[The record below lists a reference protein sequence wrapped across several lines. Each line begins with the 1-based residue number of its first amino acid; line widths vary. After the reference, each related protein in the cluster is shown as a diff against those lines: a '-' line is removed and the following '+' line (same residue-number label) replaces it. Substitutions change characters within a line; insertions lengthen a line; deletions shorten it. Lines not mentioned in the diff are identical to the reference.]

1 VIQANMTKTTAADRR
16 NRSRVS
22 ARLLLA
28 LLLVLAPLLA
38 NAAGIPMMISGPD
51 AATPV
56 SAQMPCHS
64 GDQQPLQAAASVQQD
79 ACPHCTGDGPAS
91 QCHCCGQ
98 ATPAGLSFLPGIH
111 PDRHADGAPLRLAV
125 TDPLPDSPGD
135 RLYRPPI
142 ALS

>member
-1 VIQANMTKTTAADRR
+1 MKRLTAAYRR
-16 NRSRVS
+16 HRSQAA
-22 ARLLLA
+22 ARLLLS
-28 LLLVLAPLLA
+28 LLLVIVPLLA
-38 NAAGIPMMISGPD
+38 NAAGKTMMNSGAD

-64 GDQQPLQAAASVQQD
+64 DDTQPMQAPAATQAN

-91 QCHCCGQ
+91 QCHCCGH
-98 ATPAGLSFLPGIH
+98 AAPAGLSFQTAVH
-111 PDRHADGAPLRLAV
+111 PDRDRNGPPLRMAV

-142 ALS
+142 VHS